1 MLINNF
7 RIMNALLHRDYKMMA
22 SGLIDDWINSLLI
35 LAMAYINF
43 VFFGSR
49 FNIDQTFAIQSVI
62 GIIVTICMSLEFGRT
77 YIDLVER
84 YETGVLNYR
93 KTLMLSTRW
102 LLSTFVMSHAINLLV
117 VSLIPVVCVWF
128 LSASYAVLTLKS
140 IVQFCS
146 VWIGGILFL
155 STFFVNMLCMMP
167 FDWFRINIWQRLLT
181 PLNLTGCVLFP
192 WSRLY
197 DFSPLLGRIAL
208 CNPMTYFCEGL
219 RMSLHGSDNAYL
231 FMIGIWVWFLI
242 SSAILFT
249 YGKRRLEHA

>member
-1 MLINNF
+1 M
-7 RIMNALLHRDYKMMA
+7 
-22 SGLIDDWINSLLI
+22 
-35 LAMAYINF
+35 
-43 VFFGSR
+43 
-49 FNIDQTFAIQSVI
+49 
-62 GIIVTICMSLEFGRT
+62 
-77 YIDLVER
+77 
-84 YETGVLNYR
+84 
-93 KTLMLSTRW
+93 
-102 LLSTFVMSHAINLLV
+102 
-117 VSLIPVVCVWF
+117 IPI
-128 LSASYAVLTLKS
+128 T
-140 IVQFCS
+140 
-146 VWIGGILFL
+146 
-155 STFFVNMLCMMP
+155 
-167 FDWFRINIWQRLLT
+167 DWFRINIWQRLLT